1 MVTVDLNNR
10 TTTIGAKLTD
20 AMSYIIPISLTQ
32 CFSLNG
38 NWQNL
43 AWSQETVLWNSL
55 AIGFNS
61 LTQPSIPDRHAS

>member
-1 MVTVDLNNR
+1 MFISPKNTNTMVTVDLNNR

-38 NWQNL
+38 N
-43 AWSQETVLWNSL
+43 
-55 AIGFNS
+55 
-61 LTQPSIPDRHAS
+61 